1 MGNPFAEIVLS
12 GQLLL
17 AIPIALLAGL
27 VSFASPCVL
36 PLVPGYLA
44 YVGGISEAG
53 RVTRTAA
60 RGTQGGSDTQTA
72 VETDTAG
79 SRAARRRMLLGVA
92 LFILGFSAIFLA
104 YSAVF
109 GVLGTWLVVW
119 QDVITRVMGV
129 IVIALGLIFIGQFSF
144 LQRTFKPSWR
154 PATGL
159 AGAPILGIVFG
170 LGWTPCIGPTLGAI
184 QALSLT
190 SGSAW
195 SGVLLGLFYC
205 IGLGVPFLLVA
216 LGLDWVTSSVS
227 FLKRHIRVINIVG
240 GALLVAIGILMVSGL
255 WTIWIYELQAV
266 ITGFV
271 PSI

>member
-1 MGNPFAEIVLS
+1 MNNPFAEVVLS

-53 RVTRTAA
+53 RATGLGPRAGASATEVSAAEKTA
-60 RGTQGGSDTQTA
+60 RK
-72 VETDTAG
+72 AG
-79 SRAARRRMLLGVA
+79 RRRMLLGIT
-92 LFILGFSAIFLA
+92 LFILGFSVIFLA
-104 YSAVF
+104 YSAAF
-109 GVLGTWLVVW
+109 GALGTWLLVW
-119 QDVITRVMGV
+119 QDWITRIMGV
-129 IVIALGLIFIGQFSF
+129 VVIALGLVFIGQFSF
-144 LQRTFKPSWR
+144 LQRTFKPTWR

-159 AGAPILGIVFG
+159 AGAPVLGIVFG

-190 SGSAW
+190 SGSTW
-195 SGVLLGLFYC
+195 SAVLLGLFYC

-216 LGLDWVTSSVS
+216 LGLDWVTSSVT
-227 FLKRHIRVINIVG
+227 FLKRHIRTINIVG
-240 GALLVAIGILMVSGL
+240 GAVLVLIGLLMVSGL
-255 WTIWIYELQAV
+255 WTIWIYDLQAV
-266 ITGFV
+266 INGFV
-271 PSI
+271 SPI